1 MVVRGSS
8 LRMGALLGV
17 GRRPAPWR
25 ARSNRE
31 DVVDNRNTEERVSK
45 RGALAGSTLIPA
57 VVAIVA
63 AAALVAA
70 FFLPFGSA
78 NDEYRQTLAS
88 VPDEWVDE
96 AVGITASDAMDMS
109 LFEYAKVYGN
119 YSAQVPGAGW
129 EIIVGIIIA
138 VGVLSALTLLFAAA
152 RKATPTAVFAILT
165 FGVAQLLIGSFAES
179 GIVPSSAYDVGI
191 AHALYTAAPVIAVV
205 ASVWL
210 FVVKFKAKRAVL

>member
-1 MVVRGSS
+1 M
-8 LRMGALLGV
+8 
-17 GRRPAPWR
+17 
-25 ARSNRE
+25 
-31 DVVDNRNTEERVSK
+31 DNRNTEERVSK
-45 RGALAGSTLIPA
+45 RGALAGSALIPA

-191 AHALYTAAPVIAVV
+191 AHALYTAAPVIVVV

>member
-1 MVVRGSS
+1 M
-8 LRMGALLGV
+8 
-17 GRRPAPWR
+17 
-25 ARSNRE
+25 
-31 DVVDNRNTEERVSK
+31 DNRNTEERVSK

-70 FFLPFGSA
+70 FFLPFGSS
-78 NDEYRQTLAS
+78 NDKYRQTLAN
-88 VPDEWVDE
+88 VPTEWVDE

-138 VGVLSALTLLFAAA
+138 AGVLSALTLLFAVA

-179 GIVPSSAYDVGI
+179 GIVPSSAYDVGV
-191 AHALYTAAPVIAVV
+191 AQVVYAV
-205 ASVWL
+205 ASFTAIAAAIWL
-210 FVVKFKAKRAVL
+210 FIAKYRAKRSAK

>member
-1 MVVRGSS
+1 
-8 LRMGALLGV
+8 MGALLGV
-17 GRRPAPWR
+17 GRRPAPWC

-31 DVVDNRNTEERVSK
+31 DVVDNRNTEKQAYK

-57 VVAIVA
+57 VVVIVA

-119 YSAQVPGAGW
+119 HSAQVPGAGW

-138 VGVLSALTLLFAAA
+138 AGVLSALTLLFAVA

-205 ASVWL
+205 ASIWL

>member
-1 MVVRGSS
+1 
-8 LRMGALLGV
+8 MGALLGV
-17 GRRPAPWR
+17 GRRPAPWC

-138 VGVLSALTLLFAAA
+138 VGVLSALTLLFAVA
-152 RKATPTAVFAILT
+152 RKATPTAVFAILA
-165 FGVAQLLIGSFAES
+165 FGVAQLLIESFAES
-179 GIVPSSAYDVGI
+179 GIVPSSAYDVGV
-191 AHALYTAAPVIAVV
+191 AQVVYAV
-205 ASVWL
+205 ASFTAIAAAIWL
-210 FVVKFKAKRAVL
+210 FIAKYRAKRSAK